1 MQFNLIFYF
10 NRINRN
16 VNNVTLDG
24 DYNVLT
30 FRLNNIRLSS
40 FVIIIM
46 LFPLKNT
53 LVGISVSVLTL

>member
-30 FRLNNIRLSS
+30 FCLNNIRLSS

>member
-30 FRLNNIRLSS
+30 FCLNNIRLSS

-53 LVGISVSVLTL
+53 LIGISVSVLTL

>member
-24 DYNVLT
+24 VYNVLT

>member
-40 FVIIIM
+40 FVIITM